1 MVVSPLPPHHASGS
15 VKIRSAVYRSDVGL
29 ARKTNED
36 GVLSLSRVPLY
47 AVADGTGGPEAG
59 RVALT
64 VLKDLAQE
72 LAAKNADVASA
83 PTSSSRLAVGRLLEA
98 AFAKANTAV
107 HEAADKIRDRR
118 IATTLVAATFVTDHA
133 FVAHVGD
140 SRAYLHRGRKLRCL
154 TNDHTLAAMQVRRG
168 DITPEEF
175 ETSPFK
181 HALAQALGMS
191 PALDVDLLELRLAPG
206 DQLLVTSNGLTR
218 ALSDELIQ
226 ACLEADGDTDFRA
239 DLLIKKTHERGAPD
253 NTTFVLV
260 TFESLAGSAASL
272 AGSAS
277 RVAASLT
284 GPASRTAAGPTP
296 SPIPAPRDP
305 IALERVARRSFLFRD
320 LTDADWHQILP
331 YLEVLEVQ
339 PGQAIET
346 MGEPPIGFAAVTEG
360 RLRLE
365 QVGGEVKELGPTGH
379 FGVLYLATETTAQET
394 VVALEPTQVYTLS
407 RPRFVEITRLNP
419 SLGSRL
425 TLTLLEALGN
435 RLGVLTTRIGQV
447 MDAANG
453 KI

>member
-15 VKIRSAVYRSDVGL
+15 VKIRSAVYRSDVGRT
-29 ARKTNED
+29 RKTNED
-36 GVLSLSRVPLY
+36 GVLSLSKVPLY

-64 VLKDLAQE
+64 VLKDLAAE

-83 PTSSSRLAVGRLLEA
+83 PTSTSRLAVGRFLEN

-140 SRAYLHRGRKLRCL
+140 SRAYLHRGNRLRCL
-154 TNDHTLAAMQVRRG
+154 TNDHTLAAMQLRRG
-168 DITPEEF
+168 DITPDDF

-181 HALAQALGMS
+181 HALSQALGMS

-226 ACLEADGDTDFRA
+226 ACLESDGDADARA
-239 DLLIKKTHERGAPD
+239 DLLIKKTHEHGAPD

-260 TFESLAGSAASL
+260 TFEAQGDRWRAPISGRENTPPAA
-272 AGSAS
+272 A
-277 RVAASLT
+277 
-284 GPASRTAAGPTP
+284 
-296 SPIPAPRDP
+296 RDAV
-305 IALERVARRSFLFRD
+305 ILERVARRSFLFRD

-331 YLEVLEVQ
+331 YLEVLEVE
-339 PGQAIET
+339 PGQALET
-346 MGEPPIGFAAVTEG
+346 IGEPPVGFAAVSAG

-379 FGVLYLATETTAQET
+379 FGALYLATEVSAQET
-394 VVALEPTQVYTLS
+394 AIALEPTQVYALS
-407 RPRFVEITRLNP
+407 RPRFLEISRLNP
-419 SLGSRL
+419 ALGSRL

>member
-1 MVVSPLPPHHASGS
+1 MVVSPLPPSSASGS
-15 VKIRSAVYRSDVGL
+15 VKIRSAVYRSDVGKS
-29 ARKTNED
+29 RKTNED

-64 VLKDLAQE
+64 ILKDLAPQ
-72 LAAKNADVASA
+72 LAAKNADVAQS
-83 PTSSSRLAVGRLLEA
+83 PTSGSRLAVGRFLES
-98 AFAKANTAV
+98 AFARANAAV

-118 IATTLVAATFVTDHA
+118 IATTLVAATIVNDHA

-140 SRAYLHRGRKLRCL
+140 SRAYLHRARKLRCL

-175 ETSPFK
+175 KTSPFR

-191 PALDVDLLELRLAPG
+191 PALEVDLLELRLAPG

-226 ACLEADGDTDFRA
+226 ACLEADGDPEFRA
-239 DLLIKKTHERGAPD
+239 DLLIEKTHEAGAPD
-253 NTTFVLV
+253 NTTFVLI
-260 TFESLAGSAASL
+260 TFESALPTGRVLPPAGE
-272 AGSAS
+272 
-277 RVAASLT
+277 
-284 GPASRTAAGPTP
+284 
-296 SPIPAPRDP
+296 DP
-305 IALERVARRSFLFRD
+305 ERVARRSFLFRD
-320 LTDADWHQILP
+320 LNDADWHQILP
-331 YLEVLEVQ
+331 YLEVIEVQ
-339 PGQAIET
+339 AGGHLET
-346 MGEPPIGFAAVTEG
+346 IGEAPLGFAAVSAG

-365 QVGGEVKELGPTGH
+365 QVGGEVKQLDPTGH
-379 FGVLYLATETTAQET
+379 FGALYLASDVPAQET
-394 VVALEPTQVYTLS
+394 VVALVPSQVYALS
-407 RPRFVEITRLNP
+407 RPRFIEITRMNP
-419 SLGSRL
+419 ALGGRL

-435 RLGVLTTRIGQV
+435 RLGVLTTRIGHV

>member
-36 GVLSLSRVPLY
+36 GVLSLSKVPLY

-64 VLKDLAQE
+64 VLKDLAAE
-72 LAAKNADVASA
+72 LAAKNADVASS
-83 PTSSSRLAVGRLLEA
+83 PTSTSRLAVGRFLEN
-98 AFAKANTAV
+98 AFAKANSAV

-140 SRAYLHRGRKLRCL
+140 SRAYLLRGNRLRCL
-154 TNDHTLAAMQVRRG
+154 TNDHTLAAMQLRRG
-168 DITPEEF
+168 DITADDF

-226 ACLEADGDTDFRA
+226 ACLEADGDADFRA
-239 DLLIKKTHERGAPD
+239 DLLIKKTHEKGAPD

-260 TFESLAGSAASL
+260 TFEGQQDRARATGPGRDGAAS
-272 AGSAS
+272 AN
-277 RVAASLT
+277 
-284 GPASRTAAGPTP
+284 
-296 SPIPAPRDP
+296 RD
-305 IALERVARRSFLFRD
+305 AVTLERVARRSFLFRD
-320 LTDADWHQILP
+320 LSDADWHQILP

-339 PGQAIET
+339 TGQALET
-346 MGEPPIGFAAVTEG
+346 IGENPLGFAAVTAG

-379 FGVLYLATETTAQET
+379 FGALYLATEVTAQET
-394 VVALEPTQVYTLS
+394 AVALEPTQVYALS
-407 RPRFVEITRLNP
+407 RPRFLEISRLNP

>member
-15 VKIRSAVYRSDVGL
+15 VKIRSAVYRSDVGR

-36 GVLSLSRVPLY
+36 GVLSLSKVPLY

-64 VLKDLAQE
+64 VLKDLAAE

-83 PTSSSRLAVGRLLEA
+83 PTSTSRLAVGRFLEN
-98 AFAKANTAV
+98 AFARANTAV

-140 SRAYLHRGRKLRCL
+140 SRAYLHRGNRLRCL
-154 TNDHTLAAMQVRRG
+154 TNDHTLAAMQLRRG
-168 DITPEEF
+168 DITPDDF
-175 ETSPFK
+175 ETSPFR
-181 HALAQALGMS
+181 HALSQALGMS

-226 ACLEADGDTDFRA
+226 ACLEADGDADFRA
-239 DLLIKKTHERGAPD
+239 DLLIRKTHEHGAPD

-260 TFESLAGSAASL
+260 TFEAQGDRARAPGS
-272 AGSAS
+272 G
-277 RVAASLT
+277 RENT
-284 GPASRTAAGPTP
+284 GPGAVA
-296 SPIPAPRDP
+296 RD
-305 IALERVARRSFLFRD
+305 AVVLERVARRSFLFRD
-320 LTDADWHQILP
+320 LSDADWHQILP
-331 YLEVLEVQ
+331 YLEVMEVQ
-339 PGQAIET
+339 TGQALET
-346 MGEPPIGFAAVTEG
+346 MGEPPLGFAAVTAG
-360 RLRLE
+360 RLRLD
-365 QVGGEVKELGPTGH
+365 QVGGETKELGPTGH
-379 FGVLYLATETTAQET
+379 FGALYLATEVAAQET
-394 VVALEPTQVYTLS
+394 AVALEPTQVYALS
-407 RPRFVEITRLNP
+407 RPRFLEISRLNP